1 MAEARKPRDAKGKTP
16 AKGQS
21 SQPYRAK
28 RAANPDPKPHSA
40 AQKSTAATSGKTK
53 SSKVQP
59 SKSQSTKSSTKSQSS
74 KNTKAAASSKA
85 AATNSARASSAAKS
99 TKKSGASSR
108 GRRKARP
115 IARFF
120 RGLGIVLLTLAIIVT
135 VGGIIFYERTE
146 LPDPN
151 ADFTTQ
157 TTTVYYSDGQTELGR
172 LSIQNRDVIDYEEM
186 PQEIKDA
193 IVAAEDR
200 SFWTNSGIDIKGMAR
215 ALWRILRGQEIQGGS
230 TITQQYIKIRY
241 LTSDQTLARKFRE
254 LALAIKMNQSDSKQ
268 DVLAGYLNTI
278 YFGRGSY
285 GVQAAAQAYFNI
297 DAAQLNLSQA
307 ATLAA
312 LVNSPSALDPV
323 NGPQAEAQLLER
335 YNYVLEGMR
344 TMGTIEQADLAANYD
359 KLPNF
364 AEVTATNIYGGPGG
378 FLLQMATEELLE
390 KGFTENQIQGGG
402 LHITTT
408 FDAARQRAAQEAVEK
423 NVQRAVD
430 NAAPLRNPDGT
441 TMRDAA
447 GNPIKPD
454 INQLHVGLASID
466 VKTGAVVALY
476 GGPDFVANSRNW
488 ATTPRYA
495 ASTFKVYGVLAGLR
509 NGFSLNSVLRGST
522 YTPKGDSVPVQN
534 DSGYNYGPI
543 TLLKATQDSVNT
555 AFVDLI
561 DQIPDGNKELIRAA
575 NDAGVPTHGSW
586 AEQGGRLVLGEGE
599 VSALSNTAGFAT
611 IANQGMRM
619 PTHVVEQV
627 KDSRGEVIYSA
638 PKTGTQA
645 IENAVARDTIH
656 ALHGA
661 VAGTTI
667 NAVDGRDVAG
677 KTGTEGIAVGQDL
690 GGGQRVEKQI
700 TRAAWLS
707 GFTADIATSVLMVAG
722 DDGNGNLDP
731 YAPPGYT
738 AFYGASYPTTIWNDY
753 MREAVKGSPRTAFPK
768 PAYLQPTVRPEQPVY
783 VPPVQP
789 EPSET
794 IVTQSPEPS
803 VATQTQQP
811 VEPPASAPQTVAPPP
826 EPSQP
831 AATERPQPTATGS

>member
-1 MAEARKPRDAKGKTP
+1 MAEAKKPRGGAQGKP
-16 AKGQS
+16 S
-21 SQPYRAK
+21 EPYKPK
-28 RAANPDPKPHSA
+28 RAAADPASAKRSSAKSSAKSSSAKSAGKTSAGKKSSTAKSA
-40 AQKSTAATSGKTK
+40 AAKSRTSSTKKATSK
-53 SSKVQP
+53 SAA
-59 SKSQSTKSSTKSQSS
+59 KSSTKKSS
-74 KNTKAAASSKA
+74 GQKTAASGK
-85 AATNSARASSAAKS
+85 
-99 TKKSGASSR
+99 GVSSR
-108 GRRKARP
+108 GRRKAKP
-115 IARFF
+115 MTRFF

-157 TTTVYYSDGQTELGR
+157 TTTVYYSDGSSEIGR
-172 LSIQNRDVIDYEEM
+172 LSIQNREVIDYEQM

-200 SFWTNSGIDIKGMAR
+200 TFWTNSGIDIKGMAR
-215 ALWRILRGQEIQGGS
+215 ALWNILRGQDIQGGS

-241 LTSDQTLARKFRE
+241 LTSDQTLSRKFRE
-254 LALAIKMNQSDSKQ
+254 LALAVKMNQSDSKQ

-278 YFGRGSY
+278 YFGRGAY
-285 GVQAAAQAYFNI
+285 GVEAAAQTFFGIPANQMSL
-297 DAAQLNLSQA
+297 AQA
-307 ATLAA
+307 ATLSAM
-312 LVNSPSALDPV
+312 VNSPSALDPA

-344 TMGTIEQADLAANYD
+344 TMGTIDQAQLDANYD
-359 KLPNF
+359 KLPKF
-364 AEVTATNIYGGPGG
+364 ADIQATNIYGGPGG
-378 FLLQMATEELLE
+378 FLLQMATEELLG
-390 KGFTENQIQGGG
+390 KGFSENQIQGGG
-402 LHITTT
+402 LQIVTT
-408 FDAARQRAAQEAVEK
+408 FDAAKQRAAQEAVEK
-423 NVQRAVD
+423 NVQKAVD

-441 TMRDAA
+441 IMRDAT
-447 GNPIKPD
+447 GNPMKPD

-509 NGFSLNSVLRGST
+509 NGFSLNTVLRGST

-543 TLLKATQDSVNT
+543 TLMKATQDSVNT

-561 DQIPDGNKELIRAA
+561 DQIPDGNAELIRAA
-575 NDAGVPTHGSW
+575 NDAGVPTHSSW
-586 AEQGGRLVLGEGE
+586 TAQGGRLVLGEGE
-599 VSALSNTAGFAT
+599 VSALQNTVGFAT

-627 KDSRGEVIYSA
+627 KDSHGNVIYSA

-645 IENAVARDTIH
+645 IENNVARDTIH

-661 VAGTTI
+661 VAGSTI

-722 DDGNGNLDP
+722 EDGNGNLDP
-731 YAPPGYT
+731 YAPPGYV

-753 MREAVKGSPRTAFPK
+753 MREAVKGSPHNAFPK
-768 PAYLQPTVRPEQPVY
+768 PAYIQQTVRPQQPVY
-783 VPPVQP
+783 VPPAEPTTSEPESPTP
-789 EPSET
+789 EPAPSEQPT
-794 IVTQSPEPS
+794 TAPVSEPPTVEQPPEP
-803 VATQTQQP
+803 T
-811 VEPPASAPQTVAPPP
+811 ASAPATQAP
-826 EPSQP
+826 Q
-831 AATERPQPTATGS
+831 PQPTATATSS